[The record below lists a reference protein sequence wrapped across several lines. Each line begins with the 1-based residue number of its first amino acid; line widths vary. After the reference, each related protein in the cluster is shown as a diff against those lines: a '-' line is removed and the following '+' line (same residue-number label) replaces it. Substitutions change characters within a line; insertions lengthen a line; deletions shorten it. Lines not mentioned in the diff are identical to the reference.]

1 MKKSLSRHI
10 SLVFNSIIIC
20 LLLITTTIQLV
31 TSNQLMLRDAENIL
45 DKNAIMA
52 TTEFKGWISEQSGKL
67 SILVNELE
75 QSEMHTTVNLLPDY
89 FKYHANI
96 DPRIKML
103 FFASPEHIYTSTN
116 WNPGVYNPTVKDWY
130 IGAMS
135 SPEVYVSDPYI
146 DASTGDLVITI
157 SQQVVDKSNIPVGV
171 LAIDIDIQTLIDI
184 ILDIDTGDG
193 TYSFV
198 INDDNQVVIHPSKE
212 FQPKADGTLVELS
225 QYEYINV
232 ISQPE
237 NTSIIIHTANGEEV
251 YSKWT
256 QIPYSDWKLISNYPT
271 RFISEEFWSNILSS
285 SLLCIC
291 TIIVSIFLIRKFT
304 KRYITPIERASEML
318 AIITQ
323 GNIKIDTTSIPIES
337 REIAVLVDGTSKLS
351 QMLNNYLQEISAIL
365 NAFAQ
370 GNFTAGPKQN
380 YIGDFKVI
388 QESLTTIGSTLKD
401 VFREISASIGEL
413 DGGAADLS
421 SSAMELAT
429 TTLEQAE
436 LLQEFKTDTINVT
449 DEIIGSIDNID
460 KSYKIVKDMTAKA
473 TDGKN
478 ISDQMVA
485 AMHNIT
491 ESTNEISQVITS
503 IDSIATQTNLLALN
517 ASIEAARAG
526 EGGKGFAIV
535 AMEIRDLS
543 TQTTEIVKR
552 IYELINTSLNNV
564 KQGEAMVAL
573 TTDALNNIVSASNQ
587 SVEISEIVHKNALGQ
602 RDSLHAVVKNTEKL
616 ANEMSKNTAIS
627 EENVAISEELAAQ
640 SNALRGQMSKFK
652 IN

>member
-237 NTSIIIHTANGEEV
+237 NTSIVIHTANGEEV

>member
-10 SLVFNSIIIC
+10 SLVFNALIIC

-45 DKNAIMA
+45 DKNAITA

-75 QSEMHTTVNLLPDY
+75 QSEMHTAVNLLPDY

-103 FFASPEHIYTSTN
+103 FFANPEHIYTSTN
-116 WNPGVYNPTVKDWY
+116 WNPEVYDPTVKDWY

-157 SQQVVDKSNIPVGV
+157 AQQVVDKSNIPVGA

-212 FQPKADGTLVELS
+212 FQPKADGILVDLS

-232 ISQPE
+232 INQPE
-237 NTSIIIHTANGEEV
+237 NTSIVIHTASGEEV

-271 RFISEEFWSNILSS
+271 RFINEEFWSNILSS
-285 SLLCIC
+285 LLLCIC
-291 TIIVSIFLIRKFT
+291 AIIVSIFLIRKFT
-304 KRYITPIERASEML
+304 KRYITPIERASELL

-429 TTLEQAE
+429 TTLEQAD

-460 KSYKIVKDMTAKA
+460 KSYKIVKNMTVKA

-573 TTDALNNIVSASNQ
+573 TTDALNNIVSASHQ

-616 ANEMSKNTAIS
+616 TNEMSKNTSIS

-640 SNALRGQMSKFK
+640 SNALRGQMSKFQ
-652 IN
+652 ID